1 MLRVGKVGLRA
12 RDEAD
17 VAVLHAELYEDIA
30 TRAQADSRPWLPIPP
45 GSAASPYA
53 VTEPRDD
60 LAFFSVVELDSG
72 ELAGEALLW
81 AIDLH
86 NRMAHLGLSLRP
98 AFRGRGL
105 GTDVVLALCGY
116 GFTIRGLHRL
126 QVDTLASNTAMIRA
140 ASRAGFVQEG
150 RLRRSAWVS
159 GDFADEVILGML
171 ATDWVAGGK
180 GQAGAGE
187 IADSRG

>member
-1 MLRVGKVGLRA
+1 MLRAGKVGLRA

-30 TRAQADSRPWLPIPP
+30 TRMRADSRPWIPIPA

-53 VTEPRDD
+53 VSEPRDD
-60 LAFFSVVELDSG
+60 VAVFSVVELASG

-86 NRMAHLGLSLRP
+86 NRTAHLGVSLRP

-105 GTDVVLALCGY
+105 GADVVVALCEY
-116 GFTIRGLHRL
+116 GFAVRGLHRL
-126 QVDTLASNTAMIRA
+126 QVDTLASNTAMVQA
-140 ASRAGFVQEG
+140 AERAGFVPEG
-150 RLRRSAWVS
+150 RLRQAAWVN
-159 GDFADEVILGML
+159 GEFADEVILGML
-171 ATDWVAGGK
+171 AANWVGG
-180 GQAGAGE
+180 GSRRLGE
-187 IADSRG
+187 DEIPDRSG

>member
-1 MLRVGKVGLRA
+1 MLRAWQGGLRA

-60 LAFFSVVELDSG
+60 LACFSVVELDGG

-98 AFRGRGL
+98 RSGAAVWARTLFWRCVATASPSAVCTGCRS
-105 GTDVVLALCGY
+105 TPWPA
-116 GFTIRGLHRL
+116 IRR
-126 QVDTLASNTAMIRA
+126 
-140 ASRAGFVQEG
+140 
-150 RLRRSAWVS
+150 
-159 GDFADEVILGML
+159 
-171 ATDWVAGGK
+171 
-180 GQAGAGE
+180 
-187 IADSRG
+187 